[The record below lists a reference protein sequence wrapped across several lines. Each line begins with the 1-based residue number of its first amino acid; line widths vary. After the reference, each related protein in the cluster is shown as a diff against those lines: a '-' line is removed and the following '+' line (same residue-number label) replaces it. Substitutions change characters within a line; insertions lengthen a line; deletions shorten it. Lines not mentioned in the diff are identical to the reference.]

1 MALSF
6 ASIVHF
12 FSGET
17 KLIERAEN
25 ALQSNHLL
33 SFTYDGTVG
42 LISAT
47 VKPSMK
53 KGTYCVKVRRNCDVS
68 RVQLRYL
75 NILSLSVNAFHS
87 SLLNLLTLSGLFTL
101 RLSVCT
107 HDRLPKTLNELLY

>member
-6 ASIVHF
+6 TSIVNF

-17 KLIERAEN
+17 KLVERAEN

-47 VKPSMK
+47 VQPSMK
-53 KGTYCVKVRRNCDVS
+53 KGTYSVKVRPNCDVS
-68 RVQLRYL
+68 
-75 NILSLSVNAFHS
+75 
-87 SLLNLLTLSGLFTL
+87 
-101 RLSVCT
+101 
-107 HDRLPKTLNELLY
+107 

>member
-1 MALSF
+1 MSF
-6 ASIVHF
+6 TSIVNF

-47 VKPSMK
+47 VQPSMK
-53 KGTYCVKVRRNCDVS
+53 KGTYSVKVRRNCDI
-68 RVQLRYL
+68 LRLLLQYL
-75 NILSLSVNAFHS
+75 NIISLSIHVFLCS
-87 SLLNLLTLSGLFTL
+87 
-101 RLSVCT
+101 
-107 HDRLPKTLNELLY
+107 

>member
-6 ASIVHF
+6 TSIVNF

-47 VKPSMK
+47 VQPSMK
-53 KGTYCVKVRRNCDVS
+53 KGTYSVKVRRNCDI
-68 RVQLRYL
+68 LRLLLQYL
-75 NILSLSVNAFHS
+75 NIISLSIHVFLCS
-87 SLLNLLTLSGLFTL
+87 
-101 RLSVCT
+101 
-107 HDRLPKTLNELLY
+107 